1 MEINQ
6 LPEDLVNIIKSY
18 IPIKFLSLT
27 NKYYWGKNFNITYD
41 SKLISSYWRFLLRND
56 IDFIFYRYLI
66 NAKSYFLKEKRI
78 IYKSQIY
85 PRRLELVNYLI
96 NFVFDSQKCKIML
109 DNFMKEKRLVF
120 KKIRVKLN
128 KWSN

>member
-1 MEINQ
+1 MEINL

-27 NKYYWGKNFNITYD
+27 NKYYWGKNFKMTYD
-41 SKLISSYWRFLLRND
+41 SKLTSSYWRFLLRND
-56 IDFIFYRYLI
+56 IDFIFYKYLT
-66 NAKSYFLKEKRI
+66 NAKTYFLKEKRI

-85 PRRLELVNYLI
+85 PRRLELVNHLI
-96 NFVFDSQKCKIML
+96 NFVFDSQKCMIVL

>member
-1 MEINQ
+1 MEIVL

-18 IPIKFLSLT
+18 IPIEYLSLT
-27 NKYYWGKNFNITYD
+27 NKYYWNMWYNYNYS
-41 SKLISSYWRFLLRND
+41 SKLQSSYWRFILRND
-56 IDFIFYRYLI
+56 NNFVFEKYLI
-66 NAKSYFLKEKRI
+66 NAIPYFLKEKRI

-96 NFVFDSQKCKIML
+96 NYTFDSQKCKIVL
-109 DNFMKEKRLVF
+109 DTFMKTKRLGF

>member
-1 MEINQ
+1 MEINV

-18 IPIKFLSLT
+18 ISIKFLSLT
-27 NKYYWGKNFNITYD
+27 NKYYWEKNFNMTYE
-41 SKLISSYWRFLLRND
+41 SKLQSSYWRFLLRND
-56 IDFIFYRYLI
+56 INFVFNKYLL
-66 NAKSYFLKEKRI
+66 NALPYFLKEKRI

-96 NFVFDSQKCKIML
+96 NFVFDSQKCKNTL
-109 DNFMKEKRLVF
+109 NNFMKKKRLVF

>member
-1 MEINQ
+1 MEINL

-18 IPIKFLSLT
+18 IPIKVLRLT
-27 NKYYWGKNFNITYD
+27 NKYFWEKNYIISYEY
-41 SKLISSYWRFLLRND
+41 KLQSSYWRFLLRND
-56 IDFIFYRYLI
+56 IDFIFDKYLN
-66 NAKSYFLKEKRI
+66 NALPYFLKEKRI

-96 NFVFDSQKCKIML
+96 NYTFNSQKCKIVL
-109 DNFMKEKRLVF
+109 DNFMKKKRLVF

>member
-1 MEINQ
+1 MEINL

-18 IPIKFLSLT
+18 IPTKVLRLT
-27 NKYYWGKNFNITYD
+27 NKYFWEKNYIMTYEY
-41 SKLISSYWRFLLRND
+41 KLKSSYWRFLLRND
-56 IDFIFYRYLI
+56 IDFIFDKYLN
-66 NAKSYFLKEKRI
+66 NALPYFLKQKRI

-96 NFVFDSQKCKIML
+96 NFTFDSQKCKIVL
-109 DNFMKEKRLVF
+109 DNFMKKKRLVF

>member
-1 MEINQ
+1 MEINL
-6 LPEDLVNIIKSY
+6 LPEDLVNIINSY
-18 IPIKFLSLT
+18 IPIKVLRLT
-27 NKYYWGKNFNITYD
+27 NKYFWEKNYIISYEY
-41 SKLISSYWRFLLRND
+41 KLQSSYWRFLLRND
-56 IDFIFYRYLI
+56 IDFIFDKYLN
-66 NAKSYFLKEKRI
+66 NALPYFLKQKRI

-96 NFVFDSQKCKIML
+96 NFTFDSQKCKIVL
-109 DNFMKEKRLVF
+109 DNFMKKKRLVF

>member
-1 MEINQ
+1 MEINL

-18 IPIKFLSLT
+18 IPIKVLRLT
-27 NKYYWGKNFNITYD
+27 NKYFWEKNFNMTYE
-41 SKLISSYWRFLLRND
+41 SKLQSSYWRFLLRND
-56 IDFIFYRYLI
+56 INFVFNKYLL
-66 NAKSYFLKEKRI
+66 NALPYFLKEKRI

-96 NFVFDSQKCKIML
+96 NFVFDSQKCKNTL
-109 DNFMKEKRLVF
+109 NNFMKKKRLVF

>member
-1 MEINQ
+1 MEINV

-18 IPIKFLSLT
+18 ISIKFLSLT
-27 NKYYWGKNFNITYD
+27 NKYYWEKNFNMTYE
-41 SKLISSYWRFLLRND
+41 SKLQSSYWRFLLRND
-56 IDFIFYRYLI
+56 INFVFNKYLL
-66 NAKSYFLKEKRI
+66 NALPYFLKEKRI

-96 NFVFDSQKCKIML
+96 NFVFNSQKCKNTL
-109 DNFMKEKRLVF
+109 NNFMKKKRLVF

>member
-1 MEINQ
+1 MEINV

-18 IPIKFLSLT
+18 ISIKFLSLT
-27 NKYYWGKNFNITYD
+27 NKYYWEKNFNMTYE
-41 SKLISSYWRFLLRND
+41 SKLQSSYWRFLLRND
-56 IDFIFYRYLI
+56 INFVFNKYLL
-66 NAKSYFLKEKRI
+66 NALPYFLKEKRI

-96 NFVFDSQKCKIML
+96 NFVFDSQKCKNTL
-109 DNFMKEKRLVF
+109 NNFIKKKRLLF

>member
-1 MEINQ
+1 MEINL

-18 IPIKFLSLT
+18 IPIKVLRLT
-27 NKYYWGKNFNITYD
+27 NKYFWEKNYIISYEY
-41 SKLISSYWRFLLRND
+41 KLQSSYWRFLLRND
-56 IDFIFYRYLI
+56 IDFIFDKYLN
-66 NAKSYFLKEKRI
+66 NALPYFLKQKRI

-85 PRRLELVNYLI
+85 PRRLELVNHLI

-109 DNFMKEKRLVF
+109 DNFMKKKRLVF

>member
-1 MEINQ
+1 MEINL

-18 IPIKFLSLT
+18 IPIKVLRLT
-27 NKYYWGKNFNITYD
+27 NKYFWEKNYIISYEY
-41 SKLISSYWRFLLRND
+41 KLQSSYWRFLLRND
-56 IDFIFYRYLI
+56 IDFIFDKYLN
-66 NAKSYFLKEKRI
+66 NALPYFLKQKRI

-85 PRRLELVNYLI
+85 PRRLELVNHLI

>member
-1 MEINQ
+1 MEIVL

-18 IPIKFLSLT
+18 IPIEYLSLT
-27 NKYYWGKNFNITYD
+27 NKYYWNMWYNNSYSGK
-41 SKLISSYWRFLLRND
+41 LQASYWRFILRND
-56 IDFIFYRYLI
+56 NNFVFEKYLI
-66 NAKSYFLKEKRI
+66 NAIPYFLKEKRI

-96 NFVFDSQKCKIML
+96 NYTFDSQKCKIVL
-109 DNFMKEKRLVF
+109 DTFMKTKRLGF

>member
-1 MEINQ
+1 MEINL

-18 IPIKFLSLT
+18 IPIKVLRLT
-27 NKYYWGKNFNITYD
+27 NKYFWEKNYIISYEY
-41 SKLISSYWRFLLRND
+41 KLQSSYWRFLLRND
-56 IDFIFYRYLI
+56 IDFIFDKYLN
-66 NAKSYFLKEKRI
+66 NALPYFLKQKRI

-96 NFVFDSQKCKIML
+96 NFTFDSQKCKIVL
-109 DNFMKEKRLVF
+109 DNFMKKKRLVF